1 MIPLHPLK
9 IMLSALFLCVLLSVV
24 VIAGEPTAQRA
35 FKWQSA
41 APEEVGLSTEAL
53 SALHRDLLAGKYGYI
68 DSFLIVRH
76 QKIVFEQYFS
86 HDYAAIYGEEAR
98 APGPLVINDPTGPY
112 NYFNAFWHPFY
123 KGTTL
128 HTLQS
133 VTKSVVSLTLG
144 MAIARG
150 DLPSLDTPV
159 LSFFDASV
167 VANVDDRKRRMTLR
181 HLLNMS
187 TGLEWDE
194 RLPYSDPA
202 NTFTIMAKSLDWVRY
217 TLDAPMTSEPG
228 TVFNYNSGAT
238 LVLGHIFRV
247 ATGIDIEEYALRHLL
262 EPLGIE
268 EYYWDR
274 TPSGLA
280 DAQEGLYLST
290 RDLGRLCCWCTSGA
304 LMVPRVGCL
313 VCGASWQLPLL
324 RVFLLGEVQLH
335 PIAYRVGDLE
345 LSESGLRRSE
355 VSPLIRHTE
364 LVELFDKAA
373 EVRTGKRHVIK
384 VPPLGGGWLIDT
396 GPLHQVQH
404 R

>member
-1 MIPLHPLK
+1 MTPLHPLK
-9 IMLSALFLCVLLSVV
+9 IMLSTLFLCGLLSVV
-24 VIAGEPTAQRA
+24 VIAGEPTAQRAPA

-41 APEEVGLSTEAL
+41 APEEVGLSTETL

-86 HDYAAIYGEEAR
+86 HDYAAIYGEEAIT
-98 APGPLVINDPTGPY
+98 PGPLVINDPSGPY

-159 LSFFDASV
+159 LSFFDASA

-247 ATGIDIEEYALRHLL
+247 ATGTDIEEYALRHLL

-268 EYYWDR
+268 DYYWDR

-290 RDLGRLCCWCTSGA
+290 RDLARIMLLVHQRGRWQGRQLIPEAWLKESFSPQFSTAAEGDEA
-304 LMVPRVGCL
+304 FGL
-313 VCGASWQLPLL
+313 SWW
-324 RVFLLGEVQLH
+324 
-335 PIAYRVGDLE
+335 
-345 LSESGLRRSE
+345 SESYQYRGESRRALFGKGFGGQRPI
-355 VSPLIRHTE
+355 VLPDLDTIIVVTGWNILPGQPFLTE
-364 LVELFDKAA
+364 AIAIEAVTSAM
-373 EVRTGKRHVIK
+373 H
-384 VPPLGGGWLIDT
+384 
-396 GPLHQVQH
+396 H
-404 R
+404 

>member
-1 MIPLHPLK
+1 MIPLRPLK

-86 HDYAAIYGEEAR
+86 HDYSAIYGEEAR

-159 LSFFDASV
+159 LSFFDASA

-217 TLDAPMTSEPG
+217 TLDAPMASEPG

-238 LVLGHIFRV
+238 LVLGHIFQV

-268 EYYWDR
+268 DYYWDR

-290 RDLGRLCCWCTSGA
+290 RDLARIMLLVHQRGLWQGRQLIPEAWLQESFSPQFSTAAEGDEA
-304 LMVPRVGCL
+304 FGL
-313 VCGASWQLPLL
+313 SWW
-324 RVFLLGEVQLH
+324 
-335 PIAYRVGDLE
+335 
-345 LSESGLRRSE
+345 SESYQYRGESRRALFGKGFGGQRPIVLPDLDTIIVVTGWNILPGQPFLTEAIAIEAVTSAM
-355 VSPLIRHTE
+355 RH
-364 LVELFDKAA
+364 
-373 EVRTGKRHVIK
+373 
-384 VPPLGGGWLIDT
+384 
-396 GPLHQVQH
+396 
-404 R
+404 

>member
-1 MIPLHPLK
+1 M
-9 IMLSALFLCVLLSVV
+9 
-24 VIAGEPTAQRA
+24 
-35 FKWQSA
+35 
-41 APEEVGLSTEAL
+41 
-53 SALHRDLLAGKYGYI
+53 LHRELLAGKYGYI

-98 APGPLVINDPTGPY
+98 TPGPLVINDPSGSY

-159 LSFFDASV
+159 LSFFDASA

-217 TLDAPMTSEPG
+217 TLDAPMASEPG

-247 ATGIDIEEYALRHLL
+247 ATGTDIEEYALRHLL

-268 EYYWDR
+268 DYYWDR

-290 RDLGRLCCWCTSGA
+290 RDLARIMLLVHQRGRWQGRQLIPEAWLQESFSPQFSTAAEGDEA
-304 LMVPRVGCL
+304 FGL
-313 VCGASWQLPLL
+313 SWW
-324 RVFLLGEVQLH
+324 
-335 PIAYRVGDLE
+335 
-345 LSESGLRRSE
+345 SESYQYRGESRRALFGKGFGGQRPI
-355 VSPLIRHTE
+355 VLPDLDTIIVVTGWNILPGQPFLTE
-364 LVELFDKAA
+364 AIAIEAVTSAM
-373 EVRTGKRHVIK
+373 H
-384 VPPLGGGWLIDT
+384 
-396 GPLHQVQH
+396 H
-404 R
+404 

>member
-1 MIPLHPLK
+1 MTPLHPLK
-9 IMLSALFLCVLLSVV
+9 IMLSALFLCVLLSFV
-24 VIAGEPTAQRA
+24 VIADEPTAQRAPA

-41 APEEVGLSTEAL
+41 APEEAGLSTEAL

-86 HDYAAIYGEEAR
+86 HDYSAIYGEEAIT
-98 APGPLVINDPTGPY
+98 PGSLVINDPTGPY

-144 MAIARG
+144 MAIAQG

-159 LSFFDASV
+159 LSFFDASA

-268 EYYWDR
+268 DYFWDR

-290 RDLGRLCCWCTSGA
+290 RDLARIMLLVHQRGRWQCRQLIPEAWLQESFSQQFSTAAEGDEA
-304 LMVPRVGCL
+304 FGL
-313 VCGASWQLPLL
+313 SWW
-324 RVFLLGEVQLH
+324 
-335 PIAYRVGDLE
+335 
-345 LSESGLRRSE
+345 SESYQYRGESRRALFGKGFGGQRPI
-355 VSPLIRHTE
+355 VLPDLDTIIVVTGWNILPGQPFLTE
-364 LVELFDKAA
+364 AIAIEAVTSAMNN
-373 EVRTGKRHVIK
+373 
-384 VPPLGGGWLIDT
+384 
-396 GPLHQVQH
+396 
-404 R
+404 